1 MPGRGKLTRN
11 CAAIAW
17 AKSYASCQSYQ
28 SCFEAEPQLSIIPS
42 PRSPMN
48 DDLQKRVA
56 EAMRNPQ
63 NLGELA
69 NADAVG
75 TVGNSDCGEML
86 RMWVKFKEEKGRKVI
101 DRATFQS
108 FGCETAIAVAS
119 LATELIRGK
128 TAEEALA
135 LKTEE
140 LAGELGPL
148 PPMKIHCAQL
158 VEGALRSAL
167 VPVQPEQNPEAVPA
181 APRQA
186 EGSNLLDSFT
196 KPKSGKITFLPNP
209 E

>member
-1 MPGRGKLTRN
+1 
-11 CAAIAW
+11 
-17 AKSYASCQSYQ
+17 
-28 SCFEAEPQLSIIPS
+28 
-42 PRSPMN
+42 MN
-48 DDLQKRVA
+48 EDLQNRIKQA
-56 EAMRNPQ
+56 LANPQ

-86 RMWVKFKEEKGRKVI
+86 RIWVKFKQQDGQKVI

-167 VPVQPEQNPEAVPA
+167 SP
-181 APRQA
+181 QA
-186 EGSNLLDSFT
+186 EICAKPLVSPESPDRLSAPSLLDRFSS
-196 KPKSGKITFLPNP
+196 PKEGGVKIQFFD
-209 E
+209 

>member
-1 MPGRGKLTRN
+1 
-11 CAAIAW
+11 
-17 AKSYASCQSYQ
+17 
-28 SCFEAEPQLSIIPS
+28 
-42 PRSPMN
+42 MN
-48 DDLQKRVA
+48 EDLQKRIR

-63 NLGELA
+63 NMGELPG
-69 NADAVG
+69 ADAVG
-75 TVGNSDCGEML
+75 TVGNSECGEML
-86 RMWVKFKEEKGRKVI
+86 RLWIKYKEERGKKVI

-148 PPMKIHCAQL
+148 PPMKIHCAEL

-167 VPVQPEQNPEAVPA
+167 APA
-181 APRQA
+181 GDKPQSQIGTTAPA
-186 EGSNLLDSFT
+186 PSSNLLDSFAR
-196 KPKSGKITFLPNP
+196 PKEGAGRVVLLDEGKSKG
-209 E
+209 

>member
-1 MPGRGKLTRN
+1 
-11 CAAIAW
+11 
-17 AKSYASCQSYQ
+17 
-28 SCFEAEPQLSIIPS
+28 
-42 PRSPMN
+42 MN
-48 DDLQKRVA
+48 EDLQKRIA

-63 NLGELA
+63 NMGELA

-86 RMWVKFKEEKGRKVI
+86 RMWVKFKEQDGKKVI

-128 TAEEALA
+128 TADEALS

-167 VPVQPEQNPEAVPA
+167 EPEATRTVEMPQPA
-181 APRQA
+181 
-186 EGSNLLDSFT
+186 GTTLLDSFT
-196 KPKSGKITFLPNP
+196 KPKSGGAKIHFLP

>member
-1 MPGRGKLTRN
+1 
-11 CAAIAW
+11 
-17 AKSYASCQSYQ
+17 
-28 SCFEAEPQLSIIPS
+28 
-42 PRSPMN
+42 MN
-48 DDLQKRVA
+48 DDLQKRIQQA
-56 EAMRNPQ
+56 LANPQ
-63 NLGELA
+63 NVGEMT

-86 RMWVKFKEEKGRKVI
+86 RMWVKFRDEGGRKVI
-101 DRATFQS
+101 DKATFQS

-128 TAEEALA
+128 TAQEALS

-167 VPVQPEQNPEAVPA
+167 ETKPA
-181 APRQA
+181 APTTQPDPPPPPQ
-186 EGSNLLDSFT
+186 SPSLFDSFAES
-196 KPKSGKITFLPNP
+196 KSSGVKVIFLGPDDNK
-209 E
+209 

>member
-1 MPGRGKLTRN
+1 
-11 CAAIAW
+11 
-17 AKSYASCQSYQ
+17 
-28 SCFEAEPQLSIIPS
+28 
-42 PRSPMN
+42 
-48 DDLQKRVA
+48 
-56 EAMRNPQ
+56 
-63 NLGELA
+63 
-69 NADAVG
+69 
-75 TVGNSDCGEML
+75 
-86 RMWVKFKEEKGRKVI
+86 VKFKNENGKKVI

-167 VPVQPEQNPEAVPA
+167 DPQNAETKIEKSPA
-181 APRQA
+181 PSP
-186 EGSNLLDSFT
+186 GSNLLDSFS
-196 KPKSGKITFLPNP
+196 KPKEGMKLTFLD
-209 E
+209 EEK

>member
-1 MPGRGKLTRN
+1 
-11 CAAIAW
+11 
-17 AKSYASCQSYQ
+17 
-28 SCFEAEPQLSIIPS
+28 
-42 PRSPMN
+42 MN
-48 DDLQKRVA
+48 DDLQKRIT
-56 EAMRNPQ
+56 EAMRSPQ

-86 RMWVKFKEEKGRKVI
+86 RMWVKFKDENGKKVI

-167 VPVQPEQNPEAVPA
+167 EPAEESKPESKPPQMTS
-181 APRQA
+181 
-186 EGSNLLDSFT
+186 GSNLLDNFS
-196 KPKSGKITFLPNP
+196 KPKSGTITFLP
-209 E
+209 

>member
-1 MPGRGKLTRN
+1 
-11 CAAIAW
+11 
-17 AKSYASCQSYQ
+17 
-28 SCFEAEPQLSIIPS
+28 
-42 PRSPMN
+42 MN
-48 DDLQKRVA
+48 EDLQKRIQA
-56 EAMRNPQ
+56 ALANPQ

-75 TVGNSDCGEML
+75 TVGNADCGEML
-86 RMWVKFKEEKGRKVI
+86 RLWVKFKEQNGRKVI

-128 TAEEALA
+128 TPQEALA
-135 LKTEE
+135 LKTED

-167 VPVQPEQNPEAVPA
+167 EPGAAQASPAPA
-181 APRQA
+181 APTDS
-186 EGSNLLDSFT
+186 SNLLDNLT
-196 KPKSGKITFLPNP
+196 KAQTGSPKITFLDP